1 MTSHEIIPDSMN
13 VLSLLYFFW
22 SLNIILF
29 IYNHDV
35 QSPKAFDES
44 GSTALHKASANGHL
58 EVLKLL
64 IQHGSDVELADMS
77 GCTPLHLAARNGHL
91 TCVKFLIS
99 QGADFRVKSKKGNTA
114 MSMAKANCQP
124 KVAEYLSNCGKLLII
139 VYSWTIRST
148 LCGLLGS
155 CIFSWFKW
163 KQTYCVIL

>member
-1 MTSHEIIPDSMN
+1 MFWFLAELQMTTHQYQFPECNLLSAKIMN
-13 VLSLLYFFW
+13 TLHL
-22 SLNIILF
+22 
-29 IYNHDV
+29 YNHDV

-44 GSTALHKASANGHL
+44 GSIALHKASANGHL

-64 IQHGSDVELADMS
+64 IQYDGDVELADMS

-91 TCVKFLIS
+91 TCVKFLIL

-139 VYSWTIRST
+139 VYPIRS
-148 LCGLLGS
+148 
-155 CIFSWFKW
+155 I
-163 KQTYCVIL
+163 